1 VTIAKAHPPIATA
14 ARVHRF
20 TYAIRNIVAE
30 ATRVEAAGTRV
41 RYLNIGDPIAFG
53 FKTPPHLIAAV
64 ERAMRDGHNNYGPS
78 AGIPAAREAVAAEYT
93 RNGFPMAA
101 DRVFITAGTSEGI
114 ELTLGAVVEAGGEVL
129 VPMPTYPLYTAV
141 LAKLDATASYY
152 RLDPARGWMPDLD
165 HLETLVTPATRALVV
180 IDPNNPTGAVYS
192 AETRRALLNFADRH
206 GLLILADEVYG
217 DLGFDG
223 ALEPYGKLDPD
234 APIISFSSL
243 SKAYLAPGWRTG
255 WMACGRSPRLN
266 EVIAAIKKLADGRL
280 CSTVPMQYAIAGAL
294 EGDRSHQPEFRRAL
308 KARADLTVSRLRAMP
323 GVSCVAPTAAFYAMP
338 QIALPPGR
346 TDEDYVKALLH
357 ATGVLCVY
365 GSGFGLP
372 ADQGFL
378 RIVFLA
384 PLDELTEIYDLMAGF
399 TAEYLANPG
408 RFQI

>member
-1 VTIAKAHPPIATA
+1 MTTAKAQAPIRTA
-14 ARVHRF
+14 ARVSRF

-30 ATRVEAAGTRV
+30 AHKVEAKGIRV

-53 FKTPPHLIAAV
+53 FKTPAHLVTAV

-78 AGIPAAREAVAAEYT
+78 AGIAPAREAVAAEYS
-93 RNGFPMAA
+93 RNGFPISA

-114 ELTLGAVVEAGGEVL
+114 ELTLGAVVDAGGEVL

-141 LAKLDATASYY
+141 LAKLDATAKYY
-152 RLDPARGWMPDLD
+152 RLDASRRWMPDLD
-165 HLETLVTPATRALVV
+165 HLESLVTPATRALVV

-192 AETRRALLNFADRH
+192 TETRRSLLDFADRH

-217 DLGFDG
+217 DLGFNGPID
-223 ALEPYGKLDPD
+223 PYGKLEPD

-255 WMACGRSPRLN
+255 WMACGRSPRLDD
-266 EVIAAIKKLADGRL
+266 VVASVRKLADGRL
-280 CSTVPMQYAIAGAL
+280 CSTVPMQYAIAEAL
-294 EGDRSHQPEFRRAL
+294 TGDRSHQPEFRHAL
-308 KARADLTVSRLRAMP
+308 KARADLTTSRLGAMP
-323 GVSCVAPTAAFYAMP
+323 GVTCVAPTAAFYAMP
-338 QIALPPGR
+338 QISLPPGK

-372 ADQGFL
+372 AEAGFL

-384 PLDELTEIYDLMAGF
+384 PLEELTEIYDLMASF
-399 TAEYLANPG
+399 TADYLS
-408 RFQI
+408 